1 VRAGVLQI
9 LLERPFGFRRRHDMQ
24 KGQVRIELFRKQ
36 PGALDREFAPGQ
48 QVSRTQNPHG
58 PPHRHLNGTLALL
71 LSLLEQI
78 LTSINWNYSQQSLGR
93 TELTMEGIRK
103 RDYQHLPCFCSVVR
117 TGSLDVP

>member
-1 VRAGVLQI
+1 
-9 LLERPFGFRRRHDMQ
+9 
-24 KGQVRIELFRKQ
+24 
-36 PGALDREFAPGQ
+36 
-48 QVSRTQNPHG
+48 
-58 PPHRHLNGTLALL
+58 LALL